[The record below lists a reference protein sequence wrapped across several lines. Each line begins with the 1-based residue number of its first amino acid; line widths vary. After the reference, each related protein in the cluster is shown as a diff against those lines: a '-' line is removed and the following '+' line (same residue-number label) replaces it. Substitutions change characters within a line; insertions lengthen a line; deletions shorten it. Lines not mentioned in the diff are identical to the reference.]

1 MYLDADVSVSQTFL
15 NKHNIT
21 FVLLGKND
29 LHNFDDVNAD
39 S

>member
-1 MYLDADVSVSQTFL
+1 MYLDADVSVSQPFL

-29 LHNFDDVNAD
+29 VNNYDDVNAEN
-39 S
+39 